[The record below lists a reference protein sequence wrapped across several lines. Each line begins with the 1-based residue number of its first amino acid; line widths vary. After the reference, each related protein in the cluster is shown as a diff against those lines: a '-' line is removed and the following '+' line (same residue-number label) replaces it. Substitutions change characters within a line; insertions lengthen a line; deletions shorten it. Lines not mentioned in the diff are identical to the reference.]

1 VSIFNFLF
9 ERVLFFSGHFGIL
22 RADFLKCLAVF
33 EEQFSQL
40 ILLELVVIGC
50 DLIEASSDQL
60 SFIFLYFGC
69 FDIFAGLVL
78 KFLFSGKVFLLP
90 FSNRG
95 SEITTSVVV
104 VRLLVVVML
113 SSRVVVVVVGAISL
127 LLLVVLDLTILE
139 TSE

>member
-1 VSIFNFLF
+1 M
-9 ERVLFFSGHFGIL
+9 
-22 RADFLKCLAVF
+22 
-33 EEQFSQL
+33 

-60 SFIFLYFGC
+60 SFIFLFFGF
-69 FDIFAGLVL
+69 FDIFAGLFL
-78 KFLFSGKVFLLP
+78 EFLFSGKVFLLP

-95 SEITTSVVV
+95 SEITTSVVI

-113 SSRVVVVVVGAISL
+113 SSRVVVVVGAISL